1 MENGINTSLIVDI
14 VTIILAI
21 GAVLVPCIMAYLV
34 LQMTKYFTPK
44 TEFAA
49 LKEQLTR
56 EHGENKSAI
65 DELRHDIKS
74 LLKR

>member
-1 MENGINTSLIVDI
+1 MGNDMNTTVIVDI

-49 LKEQLTR
+49 LKEQLAR
-56 EHGENKSAI
+56 EHIENKGAI